1 MNKFKDKAFIKENLG
16 KTVKKYRLMYDLSIE
31 ELAKLLG
38 LSSAFVGLIE
48 RGERGVSLKNL
59 VRLSEI
65 FDIDINQLIYD
76 SSLEHKDRKLLGF
89 SEPKETEEERKLR
102 SLSALLTGLNAK
114 ELEYIIENVKSL
126 KRMQGKEV
134 ERKAIQSLGTR
145 EIQYKTK

>member
-1 MNKFKDKAFIKENLG
+1 MNKFKDKTFVKENLG

-48 RGERGVSLKNL
+48 RGERGINLKNL

-65 FDIDINQLIYD
+65 FDIDINLLIYD
-76 SSLEHKDRKLLGF
+76 NGLGLKERKLLGF

-114 ELEYIIENVKSL
+114 ELEFIIENVKSL
-126 KRMQGKEV
+126 KKMQDKQIEK
-134 ERKAIQSLGTR
+134 KAIQTLGTR
-145 EIQYKTK
+145 EVSYKIK